1 MTTCRFVYQAAAC
14 LLVGL
19 ISGCTT
25 VDRLSAR
32 GDAPYFMV
40 NSSDSKAL
48 QILSQKQDR
57 LLKGCTKPSP
67 LCDQLL
73 YARALAALFES
84 RARATTLFQQS
95 VQSMPTAGVG
105 AQWLALLQLDSSIS
119 EPSRALLSQY
129 VTRELLEHG
138 TPSDQLRLKAQEKRI
153 EELTKQLD
161 LLKQIDQDRRLHDLR
176 SPRTSGTVSPE

>member
-1 MTTCRFVYQAAAC
+1 
-14 LLVGL
+14 
-19 ISGCTT
+19 
-25 VDRLSAR
+25 
-32 GDAPYFMV
+32 MV
-40 NSSDSKAL
+40 NSSDSKAM
-48 QILSQKQDR
+48 QFLSQKQDR
-57 LLKGCTKPSP
+57 LLKSCTKPSQP
-67 LCDQLL
+67 CDQLL

-95 VQSMPTAGVG
+95 VQSTPTGSVAGVG

-153 EELTKQLD
+153 EELTKQLE
-161 LLKQIDQDRRLHDLR
+161 LLKQIDQDRRVHDLR
-176 SPRTSGTVSPE
+176 SPRTSGAVSPD